1 MLSFNKLDL
10 FRANSELFVD
20 NMIRMFDPDKTGY
33 VKFTE
38 LLLTFS
44 MAMRGTGKIST
55 VYSI

>member
-55 VYSI
+55 VCI